1 MISRQVSILALVI
14 AFLGLFSTTPAQA
27 GNSEGHADGKKFN
40 AVETIM
46 HHIKDSHDWH
56 LFGHTS
62 IPLPVILYSEEAGFD
77 VFMSSEFHHDDN
89 AEVLAKGKY
98 LKYHGNIYLAD
109 ANGQLSYGGEKLMG
123 NELAE
128 ELDHT
133 STDLKD
139 PSTTNPEKAAAK
151 GYPTNVKPLDFSI
164 TRNVAAIFVSML
176 FLVLLFGAVARSY
189 DQNGVARGIG
199 AFMEPLILFVRDEIA
214 IPNIGEKKYAKYM
227 PYLLTVFFF
236 IWINNLMG
244 LVPFFP
250 GASNVTGN
258 ISVTLVLAVFTYLIT
273 TISGNRHYWGHIFW
287 MPGVPVAMRPLLA
300 IVELVGTL
308 TKPFALMMRLFANI
322 TAGHILILALIS
334 LIFIMKTA
342 WMSLAS
348 IPFVVFMSTL
358 ELLVA
363 ALQAYIF
370 TLLSALFIGMAVEE
384 HHDHE
389 HSTEAH
395 H

>member
-1 MISRQVSILALVI
+1 MISRQVSLLALVI
-14 AFLGLFSTTPAQA
+14 AFLGLFISTPVQA
-27 GNSEGHADGKKFN
+27 GAGEGHADGKKFD

-62 IPLPVILYSEEAGFD
+62 IPLPVILYSQEAGFD

-98 LKYHGNIYLAD
+98 LKSHGHIYLANSAGALD
-109 ANGQLSYGGEKLMG
+109 LDEKG
-123 NELAE
+123 HA
-128 ELDHT
+128 
-133 STDLKD
+133 
-139 PSTTNPEKAAAK
+139 
-151 GYPTNVKPLDFSI
+151 TNVSPLDFSI

-176 FLVLLFGAVARSY
+176 FLVLLFAAVARSY
-189 DQNGVARGIG
+189 DKNGVARGVG
-199 AFMEPLILFVRDEIA
+199 AFLEPLILFVRDEIA
-214 IPNIGEKKYAKYM
+214 IPNIGEKKYAKFM

-236 IWINNLMG
+236 IWINNLLG

-273 TISGNRHYWGHIFW
+273 TISGNKHYWGHIFW

-300 IVELVGTL
+300 VVELVGTL

-322 TAGHILILALIS
+322 TAGHILILSLIS